1 MSLDKMNK
9 QDRAEA
15 LADICHQYYNEGK
28 NQSDIAKEYNT
39 TRFKISKYL
48 QEARNENIVSISI
61 NTSKKRNSAIEK
73 LLCEKYGLK
82 QAVVINTQYLSYS
95 ETLWELGRF
104 GAYYLNHYI
113 NDTSTVGLMWG
124 KTLQAAI
131 EQLPRDRQTAINAI
145 PLTGMAPTSRLSADN
160 ISLVRNTAAAYSG
173 KYHHIYA
180 PLYTNDS
187 NYSENWQSDPLH
199 ENVVKLSKAMDI
211 VLTGLGG
218 ETSLP
223 NKSEI
228 WKPYVETGDT
238 VSESAIGSIFGR
250 LIDKSGNIIDSS
262 LNKKL
267 IALDM
272 TDILSASTRICLVQ
286 GKHKID
292 MLKGVLAKNYINV
305 LITDVN
311 TALPIVYE

>member
-9 QDRAEA
+9 HDRLEA

-28 NQSDIAKEYNT
+28 NQSDIAKDYNT

-48 QEARNENIVSISI
+48 QEARNENIVTISI
-61 NTSKKRNSAIEK
+61 NTSNKRSASLEK

-82 QAVVINTQYLSYS
+82 HAVVINNQYLSYS
-95 ETLWELGRF
+95 ETLWELGRY

-113 NDTSTVGLMWG
+113 NDNSILGLMWG
-124 KTLQAAI
+124 KTIQSAI
-131 EQLPRDRQTAINAI
+131 DQLPRDRQVSVNVI
-145 PLTGMAPTSRLSADN
+145 PLTGITPNGRLSADS
-160 ISLVRNTAAAYSG
+160 ISLVRSAAAAYSG

-180 PLYTNDS
+180 PLYINDS
-187 NYSENWQSDPLH
+187 KSWKNEPVHDNI
-199 ENVVKLSKAMDI
+199 VKLGMGMDI

-223 NKSEI
+223 NKSEV
-228 WKPYVETGDT
+228 WKSYMDQSDS
-238 VSESAIGSIFGR
+238 VSDAAIGSIFGR

-267 IALDM
+267 TAFDM
-272 TDILSASTRICLVQ
+272 EDILSVPTRICLVQ

-292 MLKGVLAKNYINV
+292 MLKGVLSKNYINV
-305 LITDVN
+305 LITDIN
-311 TALPIVYE
+311 TALPIVYQ